1 MGIFINIRINRFC
14 KYLSKCF
21 ILINCFYMIGV
32 NCCKKD
38 NFCVFI
44 LLVCGGVVLV
54 IVMNNCLS

>member
-1 MGIFINIRINRFC
+1 MRIKRFC

-44 LLVCGGVVLV
+44 LLVCCGDVLV

>member
-1 MGIFINIRINRFC
+1 MGNINIRINRFC

-44 LLVCGGVVLV
+44 LLVCGDVLV